1 MPLLEMFCSSFLTTF
16 SISCFFIFFFLPI
29 RWEPVAH
36 ATQLEGSDQPPPCG
50 DKNGHHFESSLW
62 PTSLTAYRFSE
73 KSDADHSVFNC
84 RCAVDYAYACSLAA
98 PLMKANV
105 DRSTPT
111 ITKSVRKGIQAA
123 KKASLV
129 GQKQKILKLQ
139 RVGENISVRMKS
151 APVEKTSTT
160 LDKGDSETK
169 GVTCEKKRKTRRSR
183 QLSLLDQQEKQE
195 LQKRCKSI
203 LDNVVDC
210 P

>member
-1 MPLLEMFCSSFLTTF
+1 MLDWGARPVRVRRCISHMW
-16 SISCFFIFFFLPI
+16 SII
-29 RWEPVAH
+29 V
-36 ATQLEGSDQPPPCG
+36 
-50 DKNGHHFESSLW
+50 KSSL
-62 PTSLTAYRFSE
+62 STAGVAQE
-73 KSDADHSVFNC
+73 VVACENQVFAKKL
-84 RCAVDYAYACSLAA
+84 CAVDYAYACSLAA

-160 LDKGDSETK
+160 LDKGVSETK